1 MKQLRRVLAIVA
13 AYAAVALLAAAPAE
27 AAKAKKVDLN
37 TASQAELEALPGVG
51 AATAQ
56 KIIAGR
62 PYSSV
67 SDLSKAGIPAST
79 IDKISSLVT
88 AKGSKSSSSKSTKS
102 SASSESTTARKKTTE
117 KKSSATSSAAASG
130 GLVDL
135 NRATQAQLEALPGVG
150 EATAKKIIAG
160 RPYAT
165 VADLSHAGLSK
176 STIDKISPLVVA
188 HDGSATAPPPPSAA
202 AASKETKTSKSTAMA
217 TSSPSSPIDIN
228 TASQKDLESLPGVG
242 EATAKKII
250 AGRPYASVADLAHAG
265 VNKSTIDKI
274 TPLVIAGGARS
285 AGPAQ
290 ASASNPP
297 AASGPAT
304 SKSTSSGASSE
315 MAPYQA
321 PPRAGMVWV
330 NTSTKVYHFDGD
342 PWYGRTKQGKYM
354 TEQEAIAA
362 GYRASKQKIS
372 NEKQ

>member
-1 MKQLRRVLAIVA
+1 MKHIQRLLGIA
-13 AYAAVALLAAAPAE
+13 AACAMVALFVAAPAE
-27 AAKAKKVDLN
+27 AAKKKVDLN
-37 TASQAELEALPGVG
+37 SATQAELEALPGVG

-62 PYSSV
+62 PYAKV
-67 SDLSKAGIPAST
+67 SDLSKAGIPDST

-88 AKGSKSSSSKSTKS
+88 AKGGSSKST
-102 SASSESTTARKKTTE
+102 SASTDTASSSTSKKKSGTTA
-117 KKSSATSSAAASG
+117 SG
-130 GLVDL
+130 SPAGGRVDL
-135 NRATQAQLEALPGVG
+135 NTATQAQLEELPGVG

-165 VADLSHAGLSK
+165 VADLSHAGVSK
-176 STIDKISPLVVA
+176 STIEKISPLVVA
-188 HDGSATAPPPPSAA
+188 HNGSATAPPPPSAA
-202 AASKETKTSKSTAMA
+202 AASKETSTSTSKSTSTA
-217 TSSPSSPIDIN
+217 SNGPIDLN

-250 AGRPYASVADLAHAG
+250 AGRPYSSIADLSHAG
-265 VNKSTIDKI
+265 VNKSTIEKI
-274 TPLVIAGGARS
+274 TPLVVAGGGARS

-297 AASGPAT
+297 AASGPST
-304 SKSTSSGASSE
+304 SKSASSSTSSSE

-330 NTSTKVYHFDGD
+330 NTSTKVYHYQGD
-342 PWYGRTKQGKYM
+342 PWYGRTKEGKYM

-362 GYRASKQKIS
+362 GFRASKQKIS
-372 NEKQ
+372 SEKQ

>member
-1 MKQLRRVLAIVA
+1 MLAIA
-13 AYAAVALLAAAPAE
+13 AAFAAVALLAAAPAE
-27 AAKAKKVDLN
+27 AAKAKKLDLN
-37 TASQAELEALPGVG
+37 TATQAELEALPGVG

-88 AKGSKSSSSKSTKS
+88 AKGSKASSSKSTRTTTSMATETS
-102 SASSESTTARKKTTE
+102 SKKTKD
-117 KKSSATSSAAASG
+117 KKSSATSSATSSG
-130 GLVDL
+130 GRVDL
-135 NRATQAQLEALPGVG
+135 NTATQAQLEALPGVG
-150 EATAKKIIAG
+150 EATAKKIMAG

-165 VADLSHAGLSK
+165 VAALSHAGISK

-188 HDGSATAPPPPSAA
+188 HNGAATAPPPPSGA
-202 AASKETKTSKSTAMA
+202 AASASRETSTSKSTS
-217 TSSPSSPIDIN
+217 TSSSAGPIDLN

-250 AGRPYASVADLAHAG
+250 AGRPYASVADLSHAG
-265 VNKSTIDKI
+265 VSRSTIDKI
-274 TPLVIAGGARS
+274 SGLVVASGGRS

-290 ASASNPP
+290 TSASNPP
-297 AASGPAT
+297 AASGAST
-304 SKSTSSGASSE
+304 SRSTSSSSSGASSE

-330 NTSTKVYHFDGD
+330 NTATKVYHFEGD
-342 PWYGRTKQGKYM
+342 PWYGRTKEGKYM

>member
-1 MKQLRRVLAIVA
+1 MMKRLQRMLGIVA
-13 AYAAVALLAAAPAE
+13 ACAAIAWLSAAPAQ

-37 TASQAELEALPGVG
+37 TATQAELEALPGVG

-67 SDLSKAGIPAST
+67 SDLSKAGIPAAT

-88 AKGSKSSSSKSTKS
+88 AKGSKSKSSKST
-102 SASSESTTARKKTTE
+102 ASTETTTTTEKKTTE
-117 KKSSATSSAAASG
+117 KKKSSTTSSGAASG
-130 GLVDL
+130 GRVDL
-135 NRATQAQLEALPGVG
+135 NTATAAQLEALPGVG

-160 RPYAT
+160 RPYTT
-165 VADLSHAGLSK
+165 VADLSHAGISK

-188 HDGSATAPPPPSAA
+188 HNGSATAPPPPSAA
-202 AASKETKTSKSTAMA
+202 ASKEAKKSTS
-217 TSSPSSPIDIN
+217 TSSSASSGPIDLN

-250 AGRPYASVADLAHAG
+250 AGRPYSSVDDLAHAG
-265 VNKSTIDKI
+265 VSKSTIEKI
-274 TPLVIAGGARS
+274 SGLVVAGGRS
-285 AGPAQ
+285 GGPAQ
-290 ASASNPP
+290 TSASNSP

-304 SKSTSSGASSE
+304 SKSTSTSGGSSE

-330 NTSTKVYHFDGD
+330 NTATKVFHYQGD
-342 PWYGRTKQGKYM
+342 PWYGRTKEGKYM